1 LFNTGVQLDAMA
13 NKTSTVFG
21 TAANDVRDWAKA
33 NASAMGLGK
42 TEAAGLAANFGDLLI
57 PMGFT
62 RDKAAEMSTSVVG
75 LSGALANWSGGTKS
89 AAEVSQILSKAMLG
103 ERDGLKELGI
113 AISEED
119 VANRLA
125 KDGKD
130 KLTGA
135 ALEQAKALATQQ
147 LIMEKS
153 TDAQAEF
160 ADGADTLI
168 EKQGQVKGVLAGVKE
183 SMASGLVVA
192 LSWVIQKGTELK
204 PILDTIRLGFRALI
218 RDFQDPDVSSDG
230 FVGVMERIGGALRM
244 VADWVNLHV
253 VPALLAFRD
262 WVAVIIPQVQ
272 EAIGHFVAAAQAFW
286 RLFGDDIM
294 TYVGGAFQIT
304 KTVVTT
310 VLESIKNTIQFVLAI
325 INGDWG
331 KAWDTIKAQVSN
343 VWDGIKGIVSGAL
356 DMIRGVIGGAGALI
370 GRAADGMWEGIKDS
384 FRSALN
390 WIIDKWNGL
399 EFRVKQGPVDF
410 TIGTPDIPK
419 LAKGG
424 TFSGMAIVGEQGPEL
439 ISVGRTSR
447 VFPNDQLASAVAAL
461 GSNGQPAGSTYNLTF
476 TGPVGS
482 QWTPKDVARAQ
493 AEAEWLYG

>member
-1 LFNTGVQLDAMA
+1 
-13 NKTSTVFG
+13 
-21 TAANDVRDWAKA
+21 
-33 NASAMGLGK
+33 
-42 TEAAGLAANFGDLLI
+42 
-57 PMGFT
+57 
-62 RDKAAEMSTSVVG
+62 
-75 LSGALANWSGGTKS
+75 
-89 AAEVSQILSKAMLG
+89 
-103 ERDGLKELGI
+103 
-113 AISEED
+113 
-119 VANRLA
+119 
-125 KDGKD
+125 
-130 KLTGA
+130 
-135 ALEQAKALATQQ
+135 
-147 LIMEKS
+147 
-153 TDAQAEF
+153 
-160 ADGADTLI
+160 
-168 EKQGQVKGVLAGVKE
+168 
-183 SMASGLVVA
+183 
-192 LSWVIQKGTELK
+192 
-204 PILDTIRLGFRALI
+204 
-218 RDFQDPDVSSDG
+218 
-230 FVGVMERIGGALRM
+230 
-244 VADWVNLHV
+244 
-253 VPALLAFRD
+253 
-262 WVAVIIPQVQ
+262 VQ